1 MRWGGVMLVVV
12 TLYLGTIHPPDTI
25 AGVIMGCI
33 SIVVGV
39 NSATRS
45 QSEEVWM

>member
-1 MRWGGVMLVVV
+1 MLVII
-12 TLYLGTIHPPDTI
+12 TLYFGAIYPPDTI
-25 AGVIMGCI
+25 AGVIMGCVG
-33 SIVVGV
+33 IVVGV